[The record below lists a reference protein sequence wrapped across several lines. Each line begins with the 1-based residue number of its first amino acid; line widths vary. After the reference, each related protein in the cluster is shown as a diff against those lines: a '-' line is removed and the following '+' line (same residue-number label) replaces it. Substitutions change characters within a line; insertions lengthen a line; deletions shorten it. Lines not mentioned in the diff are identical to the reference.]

1 MRIAHIANMYGPKSG
16 GLRTT
21 MNELS
26 QEYARRGNQILL
38 IYPGQ
43 TDSHSAVGSVSRVTI
58 SGPKIPF
65 SGGYRIILRPKK
77 VIAKLAEFNPEIIE
91 ISDRT
96 TLLKVSRWAQNEKIP
111 STFFAHER
119 VDGIVRSFFRYLPFQ
134 HFLVQRWNQVTRD
147 SVGRIVATT
156 NFAAQ
161 EFLDLGITH
170 GVTPQSKLT
179 TVPLGVNL
187 ADFDSRLCNGGIQ
200 SEVELPEKYIF
211 ACTRLSKEKDPL
223 FLLEIAAEIKAR
235 NLEATLVIAGSGPL
249 EEKMRKVIERKAL
262 DVTLLGFVS
271 DRAALSQ
278 IMSGAQA
285 FLAVGPIETFGLA
298 ALETLASGTPVI
310 CRAEAAISEII
321 DGNSGRALGRSAT
334 EWVNAIVELQ
344 NQNRQEMRDY
354 SRSRAESFT
363 WEKTAE
369 LLLNLYRWD
378 IAK

>member
-1 MRIAHIANMYGPKSG
+1 MFGPKSG
-16 GLRTT
+16 GLKTT

-26 QEYARRGNQILL
+26 EEYARRGNQILL
-38 IYPGQ
+38 IYPGE
-43 TDSHSAVGSVSRVTI
+43 TDSHSVVGSVSRITI
-58 SGPKIPF
+58 AGPKIPF

-77 VIAKLAEFNPEIIE
+77 VIEKLTEFNPEIIE

-96 TLLKVSRWAQNEKIP
+96 TLLKVSRWAQNIKIP

-134 HFLVQRWNQVTRD
+134 RFLVQRWNQVTRD
-147 SVGRIVATT
+147 SVDRIVATT

-161 EFLDLGITH
+161 EFLDLGVNH
-170 GVTPQSKLT
+170 GDTPQSKLT

-187 ADFDSRLCNGGIQ
+187 DDFDSRLRGGGIQ
-200 SEVELPEKYIF
+200 SEVTLPEKYIL

-249 EEKMRKVIERKAL
+249 EEKMRKVIERNTL
-262 DVTLLGFVS
+262 DVTLLGFIS

-369 LLLNLYRWD
+369 QLLNLYRWD

>member
-26 QEYARRGNQILL
+26 EEYARRGNQILL
-38 IYPGQ
+38 IYPGE
-43 TDSHSAVGSVSRVTI
+43 TDSHSVVGLVSRVTI
-58 SGPKIPF
+58 AGPKIPL

-77 VIAKLAEFNPEIIE
+77 VIEKLIGFNPEVIE

-119 VDGIVRSFFRYLPFQ
+119 VDGIVRSFFKYLPFQ

-147 SVGRIVATT
+147 SVDRIVATT

-161 EFLDLGITH
+161 EFLDLGVHH
-170 GVTPQSKLT
+170 GDTPQSKLT

-187 ADFDSRLCNGGIQ
+187 GDFDSRLRGGVIK
-200 SEVELPEKYIF
+200 SEVTLPKKYIL

-235 NLEATLVIAGSGPL
+235 NIEATLVIAGSGPL
-249 EEKMRKVIERKAL
+249 EEKMRKLIEKKAL
-262 DVTLLGFVS
+262 DVTLLGFIS

-321 DGNSGRALGRSAT
+321 DGNSGRALGRSAP
-334 EWVNAIVELQ
+334 EWVNAIIELQ
-344 NQNRQEMRDY
+344 NQNRQAMRDY

-369 LLLNLYRWD
+369 QLLNLYRWD
-378 IAK
+378 LAK

>member
-26 QEYARRGNQILL
+26 EEYARRGNQILL
-38 IYPGQ
+38 IYPGE
-43 TDSHSAVGSVSRVTI
+43 TDSHSVVGSVSRVTI
-58 SGPKIPF
+58 AGPKIPF

-77 VIAKLAEFNPEIIE
+77 VIEKLTEFNPEIIE

-134 HFLVQRWNQVTRD
+134 RILVQRWNQVTRD
-147 SVGRIVATT
+147 SVDRIVATT

-161 EFLDLGITH
+161 EFLDLGVNH
-170 GVTPQSKLT
+170 GDTPQSKLT

-187 ADFDSRLCNGGIQ
+187 GDFDSRLRNGGIQ
-200 SEVELPEKYIF
+200 SEVRLPEKYIL

-262 DVTLLGFVS
+262 DVTLLGFIS

-369 LLLNLYRWD
+369 QLLNLYRWD